1 MRVTFLCD
9 YAEEGWPSMD
19 LVGTLVPDALRSLD
33 CNIEVARLQPSARR
47 WYGRVRRDRR
57 VSSIRERLI
66 NRYVY
71 YPRWLRGQPT
81 DSGVFHVL
89 DHSYA
94 HLVHDLPPARTV
106 VTCHDLD
113 AFACVM
119 TPGSAPQPWLLRRAV
134 SRTMDGLRRAAAVVC
149 VSHSVRDA
157 VIQGGLAAPESTVVV
172 ANGVHP
178 AFTGDPSPNDR
189 AAADR
194 LLAGATGRGATVD
207 LLHVGIPVERKRI
220 DVALRVLARLQTERR
235 DARLVRVGGALP
247 PSLRELARRLGV
259 FDHVV
264 ELPFLSPGVL
274 AAVYRRADVLLV
286 PSDREGFALPI
297 LESLACGTAVI
308 ASDLPVLHETG
319 NGLVC
324 YRRNDDIEGWCRDI
338 DGVLSCT
345 PDETRAWR
353 ASAAAYAGA
362 FTWRSAA
369 ERLVPI
375 YRELNSR

>member
-33 CNIEVARLQPSARR
+33 CSIEVARLQPSARR
-47 WYGRVRRDRR
+47 WYGPVRRDRR

-94 HLVHDLPPARTV
+94 HLVHDLPRTRTV

-119 TPGSAPQPWLLRRAV
+119 TPASSPQPWLLRQAV

-149 VSHSVRDA
+149 VSRSVRDA
-157 VIQGGLAAPESTVVV
+157 VIQRGLAAPETTVVV

-178 AFTGDPSPNDR
+178 AFMGDPPPNDR
-189 AAADR
+189 AEADR
-194 LLAGATGRGATVD
+194 LLDGAAGRRATVD

-220 DVALRVLARLQTERR
+220 DVALRVLARLQTGRR

-247 PSLRELARRLGV
+247 PSMRELARRLGV
-259 FDHVV
+259 FDRVV

-274 AAVYRRADVLLV
+274 AAVYRRAGVLLV

-297 LESLACGTAVI
+297 VESLACGTPVI
-308 ASDLPVLHETG
+308 ANDLPVLHETG
-319 NGLVC
+319 NGLVR

-338 DGVLSCT
+338 DGVLSRT

-375 YRELNSR
+375 YRELSSR